1 MSTDLILLRRYHE
14 HADAFAFREL
24 VQAHAGMVFATA
36 RRVTR
41 DAALADD
48 VAQETFLELARNAP
62 VVRESVGAWL
72 HRVARRR
79 ACNVV
84 RAAGTR
90 RRYEEEAVVVGTGP
104 DRAEATWAEIEPL
117 IDEALDELE
126 ETKRAALVEHFL
138 EGRTQQEMA
147 ARLGVSQSTVSRT
160 LEAGIAEL
168 RAQLRRK
175 DVVAG
180 LALGLLIAGHGNV
193 APPAALV
200 ASLGKIAVAGV
211 GSGVTAKSALMA
223 SRWLAMWWRTVA
235 LVAVVSVVAAGTV
248 FLWSS
253 REGGAAVTPSGAAQ
267 GTAPRTPQVNPPPPS
282 EPGVERDWVG
292 RAFCPMCAMEHTAGR
307 QPEHGI
313 FVHAEQGQDVVYD
326 LKMAQTVA
334 DFHVRYCVPSMQDR
348 TAVHVRGVVERQG
361 DRRVLALGTL
371 ERAAR

>member
-1 MSTDLILLRRYHE
+1 
-14 HADAFAFREL
+14 
-24 VQAHAGMVFATA
+24 
-36 RRVTR
+36 
-41 DAALADD
+41 
-48 VAQETFLELARNAP
+48 
-62 VVRESVGAWL
+62 
-72 HRVARRR
+72 
-79 ACNVV
+79 
-84 RAAGTR
+84 
-90 RRYEEEAVVVGTGP
+90 VGTGP
-104 DRAEATWAEIEPL
+104 DGAEATWAEIEPM

-147 ARLGVSQSTVSRT
+147 ARLGVSQSTVSRM
-160 LEAGIAEL
+160 LEAGIVEL
-168 RAQLRRK
+168 RTRLRRK

-180 LALGLLIAGHGNV
+180 VALGLLIAGHAKV

-211 GSGVTAKSALMA
+211 GSGVTAKSGLMA
-223 SRWLAMWWRTVA
+223 SSWFAPWWRTVA
-235 LVAVVSVVAAGTV
+235 VVSAVAAGAV
-248 FLWSS
+248 YLWSS

-371 ERAAR
+371 ERATR